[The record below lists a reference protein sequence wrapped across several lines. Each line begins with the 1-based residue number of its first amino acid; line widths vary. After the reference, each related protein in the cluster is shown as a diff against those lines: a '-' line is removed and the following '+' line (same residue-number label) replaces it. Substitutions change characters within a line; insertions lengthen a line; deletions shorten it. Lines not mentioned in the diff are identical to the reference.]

1 MNKIEINKY
10 LKENNSDEKSDQ
22 SQDLKK
28 EYVPLYIAFFI
39 LIMVSF
45 FAAIYFSI
53 KHFKTIKKRA
63 SVYQETKEIQKR
75 MQLQEKSADN
85 LRTFLNDEELL
96 WFSGI
101 TSTSKAKG
109 YLIKYFITLFV
120 LIASNT
126 CAFVINLD
134 LFHILGFVLSVIF
147 FTLGCCLAEEMSG
160 MLKIVYGIT
169 PTRIIIYGILRN
181 ENEYKCNYIIGMTD
195 FEKYETHSDQSQ
207 SLLLAIDPT
216 EDEEKMEKYRNGEKK
231 LPLFTSKIGIFG
243 IFEMEIVKEFIQNRK
258 KELDLQRV
266 QQKQERQ
273 YELQELFIIEHDLE
287 NIEPVQVGIPKNFDM
302 DSQNDLIQN
311 TGPQLGAQNNFENSL
326 NQENFEWDNTDI
338 GKSNNHNYVG
348 IKDKYLDKIF

>member
-28 EYVPLYIAFFI
+28 EYVPFYIAFFI

-53 KHFKTIKKRA
+53 KHFKTIKKRVA
-63 SVYQETKEIQKR
+63 VYQETKEIQKR
-75 MQLQEKSADN
+75 MQLQEKSANN

-120 LIASNT
+120 LIASNI
-126 CAFVINLD
+126 CAFVI
-134 LFHILGFVLSVIF
+134 S
-147 FTLGCCLAEEMSG
+147 
-160 MLKIVYGIT
+160 
-169 PTRIIIYGILRN
+169 
-181 ENEYKCNYIIGMTD
+181 MTD

-231 LPLFTSKIGIFG
+231 LPLFTLKIGIFG

-258 KELDLQRV
+258 KELELQRV

-273 YELQELFIIEHDLE
+273 YELQELFVIEHDLE
-287 NIEPVQVGIPKNFDM
+287 NIEPVQVGIPNNLDM
-302 DSQNDLIQN
+302 NSQNDLIQN

-326 NQENFEWDNTDI
+326 NQDNFEWDNTDI